1 MFCLEGVLGAGPRS
15 AQWIQALI
23 LNDRFD
29 DSAFHDSAFHDSAFD
44 DSAFDDSAHASC
56 PNAPFNALGIQ
67 STAVAARGTQSINP
81 SITKDSA
88 YQTRNI

>member
-29 DSAFHDSAFHDSAFD
+29 DSAFH